1 MLSNK
6 SRLRNAF
13 LSETYS
19 ESCYAADAPCDMP
32 RSSKKNGVM
41 TNMNENAFEEEQYT
55 ASEYLEE
62 AESFLRTL
70 ASLLYKELTQEQI
83 DALRAYDFMSMRNDT
98 ENEDLSN
105 GFYGLGRYL
114 KRCGVNVRQDLAVEY
129 ARIFLAAGVADG
141 IGATPYESVFTSP
154 EGLLMQD
161 ARDEVVKIYR
171 KQGMKV
177 DKELNDPEDHLA
189 FEIQFLANMCEK
201 TRAAL
206 DAEEDV
212 KELVGVQVDF
222 IDNHIF
228 NWINALMDKVDEY
241 AMSGFYPS
249 VMQVIRGYLTEHKAI
264 LNELVQEV

>member
-1 MLSNK
+1 M
-6 SRLRNAF
+6 
-13 LSETYS
+13 T
-19 ESCYAADAPCDMP
+19 DMD
-32 RSSKKNGVM
+32 
-41 TNMNENAFEEEQYT
+41 ENAAAAEQYT
-55 ASEYLEE
+55 ASEYLLE

-83 DALRAYDFMSMRNDT
+83 DALRGYDFMAMREDT

-114 KRCGVNVRQDLAVEY
+114 KRCGLNVRQDLAVEY

-171 KQGMKV
+171 RQGMKV
-177 DKELNDPEDHLA
+177 DKELNDPEDHLT

-201 TRAAL
+201 TRTAL
-206 DAEEDV
+206 EAEEDV
-212 KELVGVQVDF
+212 KELITVQVDF

-228 NWINALMDKVDEY
+228 NWLDDLMGKVDEY
-241 AMSGFYPS
+241 AVSGFYPS

-264 LNELVQEV
+264 LLELAQEV